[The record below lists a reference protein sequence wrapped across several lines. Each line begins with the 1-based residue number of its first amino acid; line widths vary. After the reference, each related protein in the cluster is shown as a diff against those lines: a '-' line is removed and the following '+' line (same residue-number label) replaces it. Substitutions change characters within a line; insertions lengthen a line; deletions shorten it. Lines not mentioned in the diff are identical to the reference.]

1 MMNLNRA
8 LMHVYLII
16 LCASGCSPAFIYV
29 HQPNIAESYF
39 SNKAQKAKRSAEK
52 NPQNP
57 NTLIAACSLMTM
69 YHYGFTMEAADR
81 IIEHNYALGKET
93 FETAHLGFIS
103 AYAFGEAALRIK
115 YPEFSE
121 WINGVPSE
129 SLDFKTEDVPVLYW
143 TGAALGGAI
152 SSSRGDPK
160 WVIRLPIVGKLF
172 ESALKINPAWNRGSL
187 YSAMISYTMSRSD
200 LDIEA
205 NEIAADYLQK
215 ANIASGG
222 FHGGAELSFAET
234 VLVKTQ
240 NKEAFMEKVQAVLN
254 NQSKEDVA
262 DIIVA
267 ERAQWL
273 LSRTGDLFY

>member
-81 IIEHNYALGKET
+81 IIEDNYALGKET

-103 AYAFGEAALRIK
+103 AYDFGEAALRIK

-172 ESALKINPAWNRGSL
+172 ESALKINPTWNRGSL

-200 LDIEA
+200 LDLEA

-254 NQSKEDVA
+254 HQSKEDVA

>member
-1 MMNLNRA
+1 MNLNRA

-81 IIEHNYALGKET
+81 IIEDNYALGKET

-103 AYAFGEAALRIK
+103 AYDFGEAALRIK
-115 YPEFSE
+115 YSEFSE

-143 TGAALGGAI
+143 MGAALGGAI

>member
-1 MMNLNRA
+1 
-8 LMHVYLII
+8 
-16 LCASGCSPAFIYV
+16 
-29 HQPNIAESYF
+29 
-39 SNKAQKAKRSAEK
+39 
-52 NPQNP
+52 
-57 NTLIAACSLMTM
+57 
-69 YHYGFTMEAADR
+69 
-81 IIEHNYALGKET
+81 
-93 FETAHLGFIS
+93 
-103 AYAFGEAALRIK
+103 
-115 YPEFSE
+115 
-121 WINGVPSE
+121 
-129 SLDFKTEDVPVLYW
+129 
-143 TGAALGGAI
+143 
-152 SSSRGDPK
+152 
-160 WVIRLPIVGKLF
+160 
-172 ESALKINPAWNRGSL
+172 
-187 YSAMISYTMSRSD
+187 MSRSD

>member
-81 IIEHNYALGKET
+81 IIEDNYALGKET

-103 AYAFGEAALRIK
+103 AYDFGEAALRIK

-172 ESALKINPAWNRGSL
+172 ESALKINPTWNRGSL

>member
-103 AYAFGEAALRIK
+103 AYAFGEAAPVNL
-115 YPEFSE
+115 
-121 WINGVPSE
+121 WI
-129 SLDFKTEDVPVLYW
+129 LK
-143 TGAALGGAI
+143 
-152 SSSRGDPK
+152 RK
-160 WVIRLPIVGKLF
+160 MCLF
-172 ESALKINPAWNRGSL
+172 CIGRVQHWEVQYHQAGE
-187 YSAMISYTMSRSD
+187 T
-200 LDIEA
+200 
-205 NEIAADYLQK
+205 Q
-215 ANIASGG
+215 SG
-222 FHGGAELSFAET
+222 SFAF
-234 VLVKTQ
+234 Q
-240 NKEAFMEKVQAVLN
+240 
-254 NQSKEDVA
+254 
-262 DIIVA
+262 
-267 ERAQWL
+267 
-273 LSRTGDLFY
+273 

>member
-1 MMNLNRA
+1 MNLNRA

-81 IIEHNYALGKET
+81 IIEDNYALGKET

-103 AYAFGEAALRIK
+103 AYDFGEAALRIK

>member
-1 MMNLNRA
+1 
-8 LMHVYLII
+8 MHVYLII

-81 IIEHNYALGKET
+81 IIEDNYALGKET

-103 AYAFGEAALRIK
+103 AYDFGEAALRIK